1 MKRIEKFSL
10 IIFIWIISFL
20 LGAPSKVH
28 AYFSDSTSIDAGIEI
43 TLGSIDLAINNST
56 NTSELKLGNGI
67 NEVEFKDIIQNNGT
81 LDGKLAYKINIKK
94 EDGTKI
100 DSSLLNSL
108 KLTINNQQ
116 LNMNNIDHYSMASTQ
131 AGEPFYLHP
140 KEAPQEISVKVKLNS
155 DLQQAQPISV
165 EIEYMLFQTNGTI
178 AKPLFCD
185 TVKSHHKIIIDK
197 KDEFWPGE
205 PIKVG
210 DYKYVLEL
218 PESFY
223 YFDRKE
229 DRVEKVWNGLWWTEK
244 KKEYK
249 YYTSLNHG
257 TLYLE
262 SKEKISDWNKIV
274 TLQNTES
281 IKYDIIPISDTKAKV
296 NFYFNKDITSNNTNQ
311 NKNFYAENGAF
322 YLKGN
327 NRNNQATI
335 NFKINAG
342 KLLLSSDTVDQD
354 SGGITE
360 NEIDLNQSLNQVAS
374 LQYIAQKGSK
384 FEKRDV
390 VFDYSIVLNANL
402 YIDFRWLPDIAEPV
416 QVTGNSKI
424 PLLSSINPSQNL
436 WTIIKKFIADISDNY
451 NPQLQINL
459 TNSATKQSVVLSR
472 NLTNILQLQNSSR
485 TQQTFSR
492 QSRSLD
498 LNNENNTEPSS
509 LSIEESV
516 PKDSNSSAENQ
527 PKVTKEKIPAKQ
539 PDKETPKNT
548 EDSNHK
554 PPVVNEEDSEAEI
567 PVPVEE
573 KEEIPQ
579 ESTEK
584 VPEIIEEEES
594 SHLPTEEKFSYLEVK
609 VKDKSYEIGITQEQL
624 DWLIKFKTVQEFT
637 DEVNNE
643 ADALFIKY
651 DRIKGIENVET
662 FINQLAEIEQLDAT
676 LEVKDHPKRKVVEIK
691 IIK

>member
-1 MKRIEKFSL
+1 MKIRRYGILLFLTL
-10 IIFIWIISFL
+10 IASFFWGFPSTAHAHFLDSIS
-20 LGAPSKVH
+20 V
-28 AYFSDSTSIDAGIEI
+28 DAGIKI
-43 TLGSIDLAINNST
+43 TLGSIDLEVNST
-56 NTSELKLGNGI
+56 ANTRELKLSNEI
-67 NEVEFKDIIQNNGT
+67 NEVELKDTVQNNGT
-81 LDGKLAYKINIKK
+81 LDGKLAYKIIAKNA
-94 EDGTKI
+94 DGTNI
-100 DSSLLNSL
+100 DASLLKSL
-108 KLTINNQQ
+108 KVTVNNQE
-116 LNMNNIDHYSMASTQ
+116 LNMNNINQYSLVSTQ
-131 AGEPFYLHP
+131 DGDSFYLIPEETP
-140 KEAPQEISVKVKLNS
+140 KEVSMKVKLTS
-155 DLQQAQPISV
+155 DIQQTQTINLEV
-165 EIEYMLFQTNGTI
+165 EYMLFQTNGTI
-178 AKPLFCD
+178 EEPLFCD
-185 TVKSHHKIIIDK
+185 SVKSNHKIILDK
-197 KDEFWPGE
+197 KDDFWPSE
-205 PIKVG
+205 PIKSG
-210 DYKYVLEL
+210 NYKYVIDM
-218 PESFY
+218 PETFY
-223 YFDRKE
+223 FSTNREEWKF
-229 DRVEKVWNGLWWTEK
+229 N
-244 KKEYK
+244 
-249 YYTSLNHG
+249 YYHTSINHG

-262 SKEKISDWNKIV
+262 STKKVTDWEKV
-274 TLQNTES
+274 VRLQNAES
-281 IKYDIIPISDTKAKV
+281 FSYEIEPISAYRAKV
-296 NFYFNKDITSNNTNQ
+296 YFYFDKKIASSDKDNPVYSGGTVFELSNDGRSWKNTTHQ
-311 NKNFYAENGAF
+311 QPY
-322 YLKGN
+322 
-327 NRNNQATI
+327 T
-335 NFKINAG
+335 AG
-342 KLLLSSDTVDQD
+342 EILLSSDALNLNT
-354 SGGITE
+354 GMITE
-360 NEIDLNQSLNQVAS
+360 KEIDLNQSLNQVAS
-374 LQYIAQKGSK
+374 LQYVAQKGSK

-554 PPVVNEEDSEAEI
+554 PPVVNEEDSDAEI

-594 SHLPTEEKFSYLEVK
+594 SHLPIEEKFSYLEVK

-624 DWLIKFKTVQEFT
+624 NWLMKFKTVQEFT

-651 DRIKGIENVET
+651 DRIKGIENVDT